1 VIVQIAAPAAHAC
14 ERFYRRRQ
22 CKYMMRSMCS
32 HLSGINRGLE
42 RLQCISDIQRQIG
55 KPITMPTANV
65 AKK

>member
-1 VIVQIAAPAAHAC
+1 MREDVLSRIGVQKKAAMHAPHPVIP
-14 ERFYRRRQ
+14 
-22 CKYMMRSMCS
+22 KSS
-32 HLSGINRGLE
+32 HLSGIN

>member
-1 VIVQIAAPAAHAC
+1 
-14 ERFYRRRQ
+14 
-22 CKYMMRSMCS
+22 MRSHPFIPKSS
-32 HLSGINRGLE
+32 HLSGIKRWLE

>member
-1 VIVQIAAPAAHAC
+1 MHAPHPVIPKS
-14 ERFYRRRQ
+14 R
-22 CKYMMRSMCS
+22 
-32 HLSGINRGLE
+32 HLSGNNRRLE